1 MTEPRNYPDA
11 MMADAER
18 ERGAALRANAY
29 HLPIQPTDEQRAM
42 MRAVYA
48 RRVTEIAA
56 ANVASARYY
65 TLTARGRLA
74 AERVDAAERAQ
85 LARTKETR

>member
-11 MMADAER
+11 MMANDER

-48 RRVTEIAA
+48 RREAEKAA
-56 ANVASARYY
+56 ASAASAHYY
-65 TLTARGRLA
+65 SLTARGRLA
-74 AERVDAAERAQ
+74 AERVDAAACAQ
-85 LARTKETR
+85 LERTKETR